1 MMQTFSPTMRY
12 DWNKINYFLLFAT
25 LLILFFNFKS
35 FYEFCALTTTT
46 SPLEL
51 TMPWK
56 FISIDKKYTPL
67 LEHSLDGYVWFFK
80 ATVFVVNIVSQDE
93 GIIWLLKWMKFQ
105 RKITDKDTLYYYSKP
120 HLSSIFTIWIQ
131 PLPTYS
137 VGHTYAPI
145 VHSMYVRRISLNLT

>member
-1 MMQTFSPTMRY
+1 
-12 DWNKINYFLLFAT
+12 
-25 LLILFFNFKS
+25 
-35 FYEFCALTTTT
+35 
-46 SPLEL
+46 
-51 TMPWK
+51 MPWK

-105 RKITDKDTLYYYSKP
+105 RKITDKDTLNYYSKP

-131 PLPTYS
+131 PLPTY
-137 VGHTYAPI
+137 
-145 VHSMYVRRISLNLT
+145 